1 MADAPTPP
9 TTGGSSAPTSR
20 SVAAEHDFP
29 LIFERSRPGR
39 RGARPPAPGDVDLS
53 ALLGEEQ
60 LRREAPRLPEV
71 SELDLVRHYTQLA
84 HRQFSI
90 DGNFYPLGSCTMK
103 YNPKV
108 NEEAAR
114 LFQDVH
120 PYQDPSTAQ
129 GALQLLYE
137 LQGDLAAITG
147 MDAFSLQP
155 AAGAHAE
162 LAGILMIRAYHESR
176 GEGDSRTVVLVPD
189 SAHGTNP
196 ATAAM
201 AGYKVREVKT
211 GRNGEVD
218 LAAFE
223 EAIGPDVAA
232 VMLTNPNTLGLFERN
247 ILEIAELAH
256 AAGAQLYYDG
266 ANLNAIVGRVRPGD
280 MGFDV
285 VHLNLHKT
293 FTTPHGGGGPG
304 TGPVGVKAHL
314 RDFLPAPIVGRRPAS
329 SDANVSSTRVQEE
342 QTAYEYFLDD
352 DLPHSIGRM
361 RSYYGNFGNL
371 VRAYTYI
378 RALGRDG
385 LRAVSGHAVLNAN
398 YMRVKL
404 KELGFDVPYDRVN
417 MHEFVAQPPAG
428 LRTLDVAKALLD
440 YGMHPMT
447 VYFPLVI
454 KEAMMIE
461 PTETESLET
470 MDAFI
475 AVLGEILEK
484 AADDPEYLKNA
495 PYETPVRRLDEV
507 KAARQP
513 VLRYDF
519 AEATGA

>member
-1 MADAPTPP
+1 MADPQPVPAT
-9 TTGGSSAPTSR
+9 
-20 SVAAEHDFP
+20 VQDFP

-39 RGARPPAPGDVDLS
+39 RGARPPAQGDVDLE
-53 ALLGEEQ
+53 ALLGAEH
-60 LRREAPRLPEV
+60 LRSSEPRLPEV

-108 NEEAAR
+108 NEDAAA
-114 LFQDVH
+114 LFKDLH
-120 PYQDPSTAQ
+120 PYQAPETAQ
-129 GALQLLYE
+129 GALELLYG
-137 LQGDLAAITG
+137 LQTDLCAITG
-147 MDAFSLQP
+147 MDAVSLQP

-162 LAGILMIRAYHESR
+162 LAGILVIRAYHRAR
-176 GEGDSRTVVLVPD
+176 GEGETRKVVLVPD

-201 AGYKVREVKT
+201 AGYQVKEIAT
-211 GRNGEVD
+211 GPDGEVD

-223 EAIGPDVAA
+223 AALGNDVAA
-232 VMLTNPNTLGLFERN
+232 VMLTNPNTVGLFERN
-247 ILEIAELAH
+247 ILEIERLAH

-304 TGPVGVKAHL
+304 TGPLGVKAHL
-314 RDFLPAPIVGRRPAS
+314 RGFLPAPLIEKRG
-329 SDANVSSTRVQEE
+329 DDF
-342 QTAYEYFLDD
+342 YLDE
-352 DLPHSIGRM
+352 DLPESIGRM

-378 RALGRDG
+378 KALGLEG
-385 LRAVSGHAVLNAN
+385 LRDVSGHAVLNAN
-398 YMRVKL
+398 YLRVKF
-404 KELGFDVPYDRVN
+404 KELGFAVPFDRIN
-417 MHEFVAQPPAG
+417 MHEFVAQPPSG
-428 LRTLDVAKALLD
+428 LRTLDIAKALLD
-440 YGMHPMT
+440 HGVHPMT

-454 KEAMMIE
+454 KEAMMVE

-470 MDAFI
+470 LDAYV
-475 AVLGEILEK
+475 ATLGEILER
-484 AADDPEYLKNA
+484 AASDPEYLHGA
-495 PYETPVRRLDEV
+495 PYSTPVRRLDEV

-513 VLRYDF
+513 LLRYQF
-519 AEATGA
+519 PEQAG

>member
-1 MADAPTPP
+1 MTEANSGA
-9 TTGGSSAPTSR
+9 SSEQRSSELAAVSPSR
-20 SVAAEHDFP
+20 QPADFP

-39 RGARPPAPGDVDLS
+39 RGARPPAPDEVDLEK
-53 ALLGEEQ
+53 LLGAEQ
-60 LRREAPRLPEV
+60 LRREEPRLPEV

-147 MDAFSLQP
+147 MDALSLQP

-176 GEGDSRTVVLVPD
+176 GEGDSRRVVLVPD

-247 ILEIAELAH
+247 ILEIAALSH

-314 RDFLPAPIVGRRPAS
+314 RDFLPKPVIGKRG
-329 SDANVSSTRVQEE
+329 EE
-342 QTAYEYFLDD
+342 YCLDD
-352 DLPHSIGRM
+352 DLPRSIGRM
-361 RSYYGNFGNL
+361 RSFYGNFGNL

-385 LRAVSGHAVLNAN
+385 LRQVSGHAVLNAN

-404 KELGFDVPYDRVN
+404 KELGYTVPYDRIN

-428 LRTLDVAKALLD
+428 LRTLEIAKAMLD

-447 VYFPLVI
+447 VYFPLVV

-470 MDAFI
+470 IDAFI
-475 AVLGEILEK
+475 AVLGEILER
-484 AADDPEYLKNA
+484 AADDPDYLAGA
-495 PYETPVRRLDEV
+495 PYDTPVRRLDEV

-513 VLRYDF
+513 VLKHDF
-519 AEATGA
+519 AEPA